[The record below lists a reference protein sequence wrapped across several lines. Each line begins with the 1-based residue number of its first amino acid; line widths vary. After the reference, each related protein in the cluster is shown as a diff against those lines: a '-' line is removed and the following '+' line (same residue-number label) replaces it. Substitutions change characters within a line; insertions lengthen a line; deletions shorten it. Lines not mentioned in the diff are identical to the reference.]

1 LNNSVN
7 ECPICKSHNFTIIG
21 NENIGYGLVKL
32 DLLNKK
38 VVENPNPEF
47 LPFVVYLC
55 NDCKHIELR
64 NITLNK

>member
-1 LNNSVN
+1 MKDKKN
-7 ECPICKSHNFTIIG
+7 II
-21 NENIGYGLVKL
+21 IIVLSLLFVILCILVKL

>member
-1 LNNSVN
+1 MNNSVN
-7 ECPICKSHNFTIIG
+7 ECPICKSHSITKIG
-21 NENIGYGLVKL
+21 NENTGYGLVKL

-38 VVENPNPEF
+38 VVENPNKEF

-64 NITLNK
+64 NITLDK